1 MASSGHDEDSAGL
14 WSLHLQ
20 QGERFYGCQDQGPGG
35 QGRGPTASS
44 VSHLSELQVR
54 SQTILD
60 HWEAKKSFLNVDF
73 SIEMNALCATYE
85 GPATGGEISYIFCSD
100 YLTGKI
106 YKKINFL

>member
-20 QGERFYGCQDQGPGG
+20 QGERLVPDQGPGG

-54 SQTILD
+54 SQTIAD
-60 HWEAKKSFLNVDF
+60 H
-73 SIEMNALCATYE
+73 
-85 GPATGGEISYIFCSD
+85 
-100 YLTGKI
+100 
-106 YKKINFL
+106 